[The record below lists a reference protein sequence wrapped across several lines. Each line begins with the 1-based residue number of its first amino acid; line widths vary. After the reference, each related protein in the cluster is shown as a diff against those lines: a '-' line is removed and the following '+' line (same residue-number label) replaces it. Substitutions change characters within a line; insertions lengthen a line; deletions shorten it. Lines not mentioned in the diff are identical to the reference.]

1 MSKVTYDL
9 RPVDTENV
17 IQTRNRIRL
26 CSFLNIFGVLLYLTI
41 NTSLVQTHA
50 SWIHLIHMLS
60 EPYIIFTTVAD
71 NSGFA
76 FAAMV
81 FAIVTIVIDM
91 AIAGLNFI
99 SVTRCFGEPSASC
112 FDRLYEKGFLLFLAG
127 WFVLFDVLLATQLS
141 QLKNQLE
148 EKDSIE
154 KYNREKI
161 KLEKEVPS
169 WNSALVYSNK
179 IRLINLFLFLFDV
192 VYAINIATM
201 VTEAPMLILGS
212 IHIYLD
218 PYCFFSINKSME
230 IGTYNV
236 VRIAFI
242 LSLICN
248 CISISLL
255 VQLELDN
262 VGKILCTMITIMYC
276 ITDMV
281 QILHS
286 SKVVKVLEDQK
297 KFKNSL

>member
-99 SVTRCFGEPSASC
+99 SVTRCINDPEIISYYFTFISHVLNLVVEL
-112 FDRLYEKGFLLFLAG
+112 LYYLPLL
-127 WFVLFDVLLATQLS
+127 
-141 QLKNQLE
+141 
-148 EKDSIE
+148 
-154 KYNREKI
+154 
-161 KLEKEVPS
+161 P
-169 WNSALVYSNK
+169 
-179 IRLINLFLFLFDV
+179 
-192 VYAINIATM
+192 
-201 VTEAPMLILGS
+201 
-212 IHIYLD
+212 
-218 PYCFFSINKSME
+218 
-230 IGTYNV
+230 
-236 VRIAFI
+236 
-242 LSLICN
+242 
-248 CISISLL
+248 
-255 VQLELDN
+255 
-262 VGKILCTMITIMYC
+262 
-276 ITDMV
+276 
-281 QILHS
+281 
-286 SKVVKVLEDQK
+286 
-297 KFKNSL
+297 